1 MASAI
6 VLIDGNNFY
15 ASCEAVLDPGVIG
28 RPLVVLSNN
37 DGCIVSRSAEAR
49 ALGIPMGAPYFQV
62 QRQLQQH
69 QVIVR
74 SSNYGLYADMSQ
86 RLMAT
91 LEPWVEE
98 LEVYSIDE
106 AFGRL
111 RRPPAQ
117 AAARD
122 RLGMPRAGELE
133 ATSPEGQ
140 GPSGQ
145 GPQGQGPEGPDL
157 TAWGQALRQRVRRD
171 LGLPVAIG
179 IAPTKV
185 LAKLANRIAKQDP
198 QYRQQGVFDLAA
210 VADPDPWL
218 EAVAI
223 EEVWGIGRQL
233 SRWCRLRGIA
243 NARQLRDMPP
253 GELRRRCGVVGLRLQ
268 LELRGSS
275 CLPLLEAAP
284 TKQETCVSRS
294 FSTPITT
301 RAELREAVATYLSR
315 AAEKLRRQQQ
325 LAAAITVFVRSSPFD
340 GTAFYSNAA
349 TVVLPLASQD
359 TAVLLK
365 AALPLTDQLFRPHKP
380 LRKAGVLLQGL
391 QPENLLQHH
400 LLAPLSSE
408 EQARREAL
416 LAAVDGLNR
425 RFGRGTLQWA
435 ACGLSPAWTMRR
447 SRLSRAATTR
457 LSDVPV
463 ARA

>member
-28 RPLVVLSNN
+28 KPLVVLSNN

-117 AAARD
+117 AAAGE
-122 RLGMPRAGELE
+122 RLGRPPAN
-133 ATSPEGQ
+133 
-140 GPSGQ
+140 
-145 GPQGQGPEGPDL
+145 PDL

-284 TKQETCVSRS
+284 AKQETCVSRS

-325 LAAAITVFVRSSPFD
+325 LAGAITVFVRSSPFD

-391 QPENLLQHH
+391 QPQSLLQHH